1 MEINNEYPSSRKRG
15 SSQFNA
21 LKMVSVKW
29 KPEVVIGEEAKNL
42 PDSICRVSLTTEADS
57 SLMEINPFIGGMK
70 TGDIETITDR
80 MNVNTIRIHKV
91 SLIKMN

>member
-21 LKMVSVKW
+21 CWMMSVKW
-29 KPEVVIGEEAKNL
+29 KTEVVIAGEAKNL
-42 PDSICRVSLTTEADS
+42 PDSICRVSLMTEAGS
-57 SLMEINPFIGGMK
+57 SLTEINPFLGGVK
-70 TGDIETITDR
+70 TGDIEMITDR